1 MTAARPFHGSPG
13 GETPDA
19 PAASGT
25 SLARVVL
32 VGEAPS
38 GLSPEL
44 EADRAQAIADL
55 ERENCF
61 QPVGLAPGPPG
72 GPPAGPYELRLSIE
86 GGLLLDIRDRDGQPL
101 IAHLL
106 ALGPFRRLIKDYHL
120 LVESY
125 AKAVQEGREARLQA
139 IDMGRRGLHNEAARL
154 LTDRLAGK
162 VTIDLETARRLFT
175 LLAVLHQRV

>member
-1 MTAARPFHGSPG
+1 MTAVRPYHGSPHEEDPG
-13 GETPDA
+13 A
-19 PAASGT
+19 PPASGT

-38 GLSPEL
+38 GLSPAL

-61 QPVGLAPGPPG
+61 QPVGLAPGP
-72 GPPAGPYELRLSIE
+72 YELRLSIE
-86 GGLLLDIRDRDGQPL
+86 GGLLLDIRDCGGRPL

>member
-1 MTAARPFHGSPG
+1 MIAVRPRETDGSAAG
-13 GETPDA
+13 
-19 PAASGT
+19 ASG
-25 SLARVVL
+25 SVLARVL
-32 VGEAPS
+32 LAGEAPS

-55 ERENCF
+55 ARENVF
-61 QPVGLAPGPPG
+61 APAGVAP
-72 GPPAGPYELRLSIE
+72 GPYELRLSIE
-86 GGLLLDIRDRDGQPL
+86 DGRLLLDIRDANGRKL

-154 LTDRLAGK
+154 LAERLAGK
-162 VTIDLETARRLFT
+162 VTIDLETARRIFT
-175 LLAVLHQRV
+175 LLAVLSQRV